1 MFVHSFESM
10 AARDGDGIRYCIFLS
25 GCPLRCVYCHNP
37 DTQKSGGKYYTPDEI
52 AKKATRYKP
61 YFSNGGGVTF
71 SGGEPL
77 LQADEIVKAGE
88 LLKKNGIGYILDTS
102 LAVPLT
108 DSVKNAIDNAE
119 MILADLKFSSPDQ
132 MKRFTDGS
140 LDRVMTCLDYIT
152 QTGKRM
158 RVRTVV
164 VPDINDSLEAL
175 KDYLPII
182 EKHDVEGW
190 ELLPFHTMGFFK
202 YEESGI
208 ENPLKNTPAM
218 DMSKLDALKEQL
230 RELTKV
236 KII

>member
-37 DTQKSGGKYYTPDEI
+37 DTQKSGGKYYTSDEI
-52 AKKATRYKP
+52 AKKALRYKP

-102 LAVPLT
+102 LAIPLT

-119 MILADLKFSSPDQ
+119 MILADLKFSSPDR

-175 KDYLPII
+175 KNYLPII